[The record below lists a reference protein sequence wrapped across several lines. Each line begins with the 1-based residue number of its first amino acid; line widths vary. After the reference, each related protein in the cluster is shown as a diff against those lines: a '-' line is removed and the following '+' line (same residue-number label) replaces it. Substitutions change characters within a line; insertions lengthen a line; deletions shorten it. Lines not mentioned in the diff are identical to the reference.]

1 MIEFNNEFA
10 LKRIRSKRSSYL
22 IRQLKDIGYEQYDRK
37 LFRKIASILIRIIL
51 FLLMTLI
58 LIYFDQ
64 FDWFD
69 TFHETISF
77 RRNNGQQYLLLTVCF
92 VSIDFSLLFITYGNF
107 RPLKKNMF
115 ILLPLTWMNW
125 TINLSEPPLNH
136 RNALNLIRDCDE
148 SVRRRIKS
156 IIIFAE
162 LFGPIF
168 LASLDLFT
176 AIVSFYIIVFHLIN
190 QNRIIIILMDLIIF
204 SMKMMN
210 GRIFID
216 FANNNTVYISILR
229 TYFEGNYK
237 QINLDFHKAITASD
251 YGKESKQIWR
261 YLSRHNNLCN
271 VLSKAHF
278 TWSFGNFFTIIFNL
292 PVNIILINI
301 WLHYD
306 LTVLKKILFMT
317 ITISHSLVMFN
328 LIEVLH
334 PIHRN
339 AHGSKKLIAI
349 FFAKNLNQSSS
360 SSSSSIVAPLS
371 LRLRIKLLNYFERL
385 TSKQKQLGIGLGPG
399 KPMNHLRQ
407 WELFFLYGSYFLNT
421 YKIFQTKN
429 FSLF

>member
-1 MIEFNNEFA
+1 MVKFNKELA
-10 LKRIRSKRSSYL
+10 SKWIQSKRSSYL
-22 IRQLKDIGYEQYDRK
+22 FGHIKNIGYERYDRK
-37 LFRKIASILIRIIL
+37 LYERIVSIFIRIIL
-51 FLLMTLI
+51 FLLMTFTLI
-58 LIYFDQ
+58 FSERFQWSETL
-64 FDWFD
+64 
-69 TFHETISF
+69 HETIGS
-77 RRNNGQQYLLLTVCF
+77 RGNDSQQYLLLTICF
-92 VSIDFSLLFITYGNF
+92 VSIDFSLLFITYNNF
-107 RPLKKNMF
+107 KPFKKNMF
-115 ILLPLTWMNW
+115 ILLPFTWINW
-125 TINLSEPPLNH
+125 TINSCEPPLSY
-136 RNALNLIRDCDE
+136 RNAKNLIRDCDE
-148 SVRRRIKS
+148 SVRSRIES

-168 LASLDLFT
+168 IALFDLSAT
-176 AIVSFYIIVFHLIN
+176 IVTVFIIAFHLIN

-204 SMKMMN
+204 SMKIMD

-216 FANNNTVYISILR
+216 FAINNTVFISILR
-229 TYFEGNYK
+229 IYFSGNFK
-237 QINLDFHKAITASD
+237 QINEDFRAAIRD
-251 YGKESKQIWR
+251 YGKHPKLIKRFLQ
-261 YLSRHNNLCN
+261 RHNNLCCLLN
-271 VLSKAHF
+271 RIHF

-306 LTVLKKILFMT
+306 LTVWKKLFFIAM
-317 ITISHSLVMFN
+317 TISHSLVMFN

-360 SSSSSIVAPLS
+360 SSSSSSIVPSS

-407 WELFFLYGSYFLNT
+407 WEFFLLYGAYFLNT
-421 YKIFQTKN
+421 YKIFHTKS